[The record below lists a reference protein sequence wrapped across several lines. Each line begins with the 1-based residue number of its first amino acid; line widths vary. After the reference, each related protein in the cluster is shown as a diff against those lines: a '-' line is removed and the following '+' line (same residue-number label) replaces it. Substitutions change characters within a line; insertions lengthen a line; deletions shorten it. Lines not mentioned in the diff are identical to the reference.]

1 MLEQQYST
9 MMNQE
14 MMSIITLSDN
24 IPIVAEFEKMR
35 LQEQMNM
42 PASQNYF

>member
-1 MLEQQYST
+1 MQMLEQQYST

-14 MMSIITLSDN
+14 MMSTNTLFIN

-35 LQEQMNM
+35 L
-42 PASQNYF
+42 